1 MTKLLYKPLFNVL
14 MLLYVYIP
22 GHDLGLAIIGLTLII
37 RIILFPSYLKTLQA
51 QQSLKKLQ
59 PHIDRVKE
67 EYKHDKTQQS
77 QELVKLYQ
85 EHKVNPLGGC
95 LPLII
100 QLPVLYALYR
110 VFAAGLSDES
120 LTHLYAWFPKVPTTI
135 NTTFLEFTH
144 IPSLTINL
152 AVSNLYLAILAGI
165 VQLVQSLLM
174 KRLQPTSGTGSDGGM
189 AKIINTQMVYFFPIF
204 TVFIAWSLPAAL
216 SLYWVATTFFMVVQQ
231 IIILKRIQE

>member
-1 MTKLLYKPLFNVL
+1 MTKVLYKPLFNVL

-22 GHDLGLAIIGLTLII
+22 GQDFGLAIIGLTLLI
-37 RIILFPSYLKTLQA
+37 RIILYPSYLKTLQA

-67 EYKHDKTQQS
+67 EFKHDKTQQS
-77 QELVKLYQ
+77 KELVKLYQ

-100 QLPVLYALYR
+100 QLPILFALYR

-120 LTHLYAWFPKVPTTI
+120 LIHLYQWFPSVPDTI
-135 NTTFLEFTH
+135 NTMFLGFTH
-144 IPSLTINL
+144 IPSLVVNL
-152 AVSNLYLAILAGI
+152 AVPNMYLAIIAGV
-165 VQLVQSLLM
+165 VQLVQSITM
-174 KRLQPTSGTGSDGGM
+174 KRLQPAPSASDGGM
-189 AKIINTQMVYFFPIF
+189 AKIINTQMIYFFPIF

-216 SLYWVATTFFMVVQQ
+216 SLYWVATTFFMVIQQ
-231 IIILKRIQE
+231 LIILRRIQE